1 MGEKNRLLFPSP
13 SSSVDFKA
21 RKRGGFDSYKQAA
34 LTSPLQDERQDG
46 RAERRV
52 VSELLQVAA
61 VLPLCP
67 NGHLDEAHQSKEG
80 HWQTLGH
87 EGETKP
93 GAQLIGVV
101 GTGDQQKDPGEG
113 VLGWIGNLPGLRAWW
128 TKVPKSNVDGEVA
141 DLTEQEYDEGNSYLL
156 LPINGWRI

>member
-1 MGEKNRLLFPSP
+1 M
-13 SSSVDFKA
+13 
-21 RKRGGFDSYKQAA
+21 

-93 GAQLIGVV
+93 GAQL
-101 GTGDQQKDPGEG
+101 QEEGEG
-113 VLGWIGNLPGLRAWW
+113 CETNFPFPLIWFLCHYTP
-128 TKVPKSNVDGEVA
+128 
-141 DLTEQEYDEGNSYLL
+141 TETVVNSELYTEFSDFYES
-156 LPINGWRI
+156 IYM